1 MTTIGGCAK
10 ALQNPNR
17 RLNETQ
23 KKDYFELIQDSIA
36 DMLRLLDEVLVLG
49 RTEAG
54 GLQYKPKPLNLKQF
68 CQGLTETLQVNLS
81 EQQILI
87 LNYRGESTPVMMDS
101 TLMQHILTNLLSN
114 AIKYSPQG
122 GQIRF
127 DVTCEGTAVT
137 FQIQDQ
143 GIGIPLK
150 DQERLFETFHR
161 SSNVGE
167 IQGTGLGLAI
177 VKRCVDLHQGQIYLT
192 SEVNIGTTVTVMLP
206 TDSD

>member
-1 MTTIGGCAK
+1 
-10 ALQNPNR
+10 
-17 RLNETQ
+17 
-23 KKDYFELIQDSIA
+23 
-36 DMLRLLDEVLVLG
+36 MLRLLDEVLVLG

-54 GLQYKPKPLNLKQF
+54 GLQYNPKPMNLKQF

-81 EQQILI
+81 ELQTLTLAYQ
-87 LNYRGESTPVMMDS
+87 GEDNQVTMDS
-101 TLMQHILTNLLSN
+101 TLMQHILSNLLPN

-127 DVTCEGTAVT
+127 DVTCEKTMAT

-143 GIGIPLK
+143 GIGIPPK

-177 VKRCVDLHQGQIYLT
+177 VKRCIDLHRGRINLA
-192 SEVNIGTTVTVMLP
+192 SEVNVGTTVTVILP
-206 TDSD
+206 TTAV